1 MKSMDVVLLQILLI
15 WAKSITNKKY
25 NFCYL
30 NNEELKMYENY
41 DNLILDAA
49 ENPV

>member
-1 MKSMDVVLLQILLI
+1 MRSLECCFHPDFINM
-15 WAKSITNKKY
+15 AKKITNKKY

-41 DNLILDAA
+41 DNLILDA
-49 ENPV
+49 E